1 MSRPSSKIAKV
12 VVSGPLA
19 PFAAPFEKRLAE
31 LGYTP
36 LTCVNELRLMAHLS
50 RWLDTNQ
57 LTVADLT
64 EERIVGFLRER
75 RAAGYTSG
83 WSPRSVA
90 PLVTMLAE
98 REVLPAPSDPR
109 PRSRMDV
116 VVASFERYL
125 INERGLLPSTAT
137 AYTRKVRRFLNGL
150 GANRYIADLTSAD
163 VTAGVLREVVTMGSV
178 RSGQSFVAVLRGFLR
193 FCFLDGLTSVDL
205 SAATLNV
212 TGRRPSL
219 LPRGVTGAEVRALVG
234 SCDRRRSQGRRDYAV
249 LLMLVRLGVRAGE
262 VASLRLDDLD
272 WKAGEIIVHGKGR
285 RVDRLPLPV
294 DVGEAIAGYL
304 LRGRPAS
311 ASRQV
316 FLRTLAPVGPITSGA
331 VSQIVRRACARAGI
345 APIGAHRLRHTLACN
360 LVGAGA
366 GLPEIAQLLRH
377 RHVSSTAVY
386 ARVHQVD
393 QLRALAQPW
402 PGGEGQ

>member
-19 PFAAPFEKRLAE
+19 PFAAPFEERLAE

-50 RWLDTNQ
+50 RWLDTNR
-57 LTVADLT
+57 LAVGDLT
-64 EERIVGFLRER
+64 KERIAEFLRER

-83 WSPRSVA
+83 WSPRSLS
-90 PLVTMLAE
+90 PLVTTLEGLEA
-98 REVLPAPSDPR
+98 LPAPPDPR
-109 PRSRMDV
+109 PGSRIDV

-125 INERGLLPSTAT
+125 IDERGLLPGTAT
-137 AYTRKVRRFLNGL
+137 AYTRRARRFLDGCADRDIAGL
-150 GANRYIADLTSAD
+150 TPAD
-163 VTAGVLREVVTMGSV
+163 VTAGVLREVATIGSV

-193 FCFLDGLTSVDL
+193 FCFLDGLTPVDL

-219 LPRGVTGAEVRALVG
+219 LPRGVTGAEVRALVA

-249 LLMLVRLGVRAGE
+249 LLMLVRLGLRAGE

-272 WKAGEIIVHGKGR
+272 WQAGEVVVHGKGR

-294 DVGEAIAGYL
+294 DVGDAIAGYL
-304 LRGRPAS
+304 RRGRPVS
-311 ASRQV
+311 ASREV

-331 VSQIVRRACARAGI
+331 VSQIVRRACARAGTV
-345 APIGAHRLRHTLACN
+345 PIGAHRLRHTLACD

-377 RHVSSTAVY
+377 RSLSSTAGY
-386 ARVHQVD
+386 ARVQVD
-393 QLRALAQPW
+393 QLRTLAQPW